1 MGTVPS
7 KKQSIIRDM
16 GKRQFRSFTHFCKKT
31 QKTPKEEIEK
41 AQRELLDLK
50 KRGIDN
56 E

>member
-1 MGTVPS
+1 MKIEV
-7 KKQSIIRDM
+7 QYIDE
-16 GKRQFRSFTHFCKKT
+16 F
-31 QKTPKEEIEK
+31 EK